1 MAAVA
6 ASQFLTTIA
15 TAMVASVTA
24 AASTPSSL
32 TPAASQVPTNRA
44 DDEEP
49 QQQTQPPAT
58 DACDAQLKIDEDK
71 LAHCTDLPT
80 DIDAD
85 KTTKKVKS

>member
-15 TAMVASVTA
+15 TAMAASVTA

-49 QQQTQPPAT
+49 QQTQQPAT

>member
-49 QQQTQPPAT
+49 QQQTPAT